1 MPLVENDLTGDNKKT
16 KISVHFAPC
25 SSAYKKNKLMPLV
38 RPLSTGPE
46 IKNKI
51 NIQTIDSCERN
62 T

>member
-46 IKNKI
+46 IKTK
-51 NIQTIDSCERN
+51 
-62 T
+62 